1 MKLND
6 IRRLT
11 VRQKLRV
18 GFALSNGM
26 ECVVDEHGISRIP
39 RLNGPLDLNVE
50 TELAQA
56 SRFTMQGAGG
66 DTVKGST
73 IRPRTLNREELEAMT
88 VAGAAAGHSP
98 QEHDE

>member
-11 VRQKLRV
+11 VRQKVRI

-39 RLNGPLDLNVE
+39 KLAGPLDLNVE

-56 SRFTMQGAGG
+56 SRFTMQGLAGDSG
-66 DTVKGST
+66 KGPNT
-73 IRPRTLNREELEAMT
+73 RPRTLNRGELEAMT
-88 VAGAAAGHSP
+88 AAGAAAGHSH